1 MKLDLRPEYRSLLEK
16 ILAVH
21 LPGKIIWVYG
31 SRIKGK
37 SHEGSDLDLLI
48 KSCIT
53 ADELSNV
60 RQALS
65 DSNLPIL
72 VDILDWDSI
81 PDSFKK
87 EIEKEHFVLQYGK

>member
-1 MKLDLRPEYRSLLEK
+1 MKLALKPEYKKIIEK
-16 ILAVH
+16 ILEACV
-21 LPGKIIWVYG
+21 PGKTVWVYG

-48 KSCIT
+48 KSSVT
-53 ADELSNV
+53 FEELSLV
-60 RQALS
+60 REALS
-65 DSNLPIL
+65 DSNIPIS

-87 EIEKEHFVLQYGK
+87 EIEKEHLVF